1 MEKKQIELLAP
12 AGSYEGFL
20 AALKAGA
27 DGVYAG
33 GDLFGARANAQN
45 FTTEQLIKAID
56 LAHLTGKKLYLTVNT
71 LIKDRELDMLDS
83 FLTPF
88 YERGLDAVIVQDI
101 GVLIHIR
108 ERFPDLS
115 IHCSTQMTLTG
126 VEGAK
131 YMKELGAKR
140 MVTSIR
146 KGNISLGNKRNP

>member
-83 FLTPF
+83 
-88 YERGLDAVIVQDI
+88 LD
-101 GVLIHIR
+101 
-108 ERFPDLS
+108 
-115 IHCSTQMTLTG
+115 
-126 VEGAK
+126 
-131 YMKELGAKR
+131 
-140 MVTSIR
+140 R
-146 KGNISLGNKRNP
+146 KSVV